1 MNITPLISPRIEDPL
16 VKKERTTIFAAAAL
30 LFATALMGV
39 ATQANGSSPNAV
51 GTTPQQTATA
61 SPSPGPT

>member
-1 MNITPLISPRIEDPL
+1 MNITPLISPRIEDLP
-16 VKKERTTIFAAAAL
+16 VKKERTAIFAAAAL

-39 ATQANGSSPNAV
+39 ATQANGSSPSV